1 MKSWNFGTIKLTE
14 PTNFMEFIN
23 CICMRETIALS
34 SENQFKC
41 EECGIVFS
49 SQQELQRHAKEQHV
63 GTA

>member
-1 MKSWNFGTIKLTE
+1 MGE
-14 PTNFMEFIN
+14 
-23 CICMRETIALS
+23 RYIALS

-49 SQQELQRHAKEQHV
+49 SQQELQRHANEEHV